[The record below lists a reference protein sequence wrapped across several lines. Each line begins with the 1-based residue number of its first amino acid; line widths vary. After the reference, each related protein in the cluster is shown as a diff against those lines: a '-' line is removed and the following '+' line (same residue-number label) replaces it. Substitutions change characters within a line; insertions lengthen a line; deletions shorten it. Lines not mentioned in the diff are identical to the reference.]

1 MALSP
6 ILKHLLTKS
15 QVTAKCLELGTD
27 CSLFNEMTSFLQLFF
42 THCHCL
48 GLDEREYK
56 VQQLYNET

>member
-15 QVTAKCLELGTD
+15 QVTAKCLELGAD
-27 CSLFNEMTSFLQLFF
+27 CSLFNEMSFLQLFF
-42 THCHCL
+42 THRHCV

-56 VQQLYNET
+56 VQQLYKTT